1 MGRELELKFT
11 ATPAILEAISCDGE
25 NWTTIS
31 MATTYF
37 DTDDGALAKKKYTLR
52 QRLENGISVCTMK
65 TPAAGFGR
73 GEWSLEASW
82 SEETVKALLAAA
94 GEKYIPFSK
103 LHPIC
108 GARFTRLA
116 KTVEFS
122 QCTVEIALDQ
132 GILSGGGQEIPL
144 CEVEVEYK
152 SGDEDAAIAWAQN
165 FALQFGL
172 QPEQYSKFYRARSLA
187 KGE

>member
-1 MGRELELKFT
+1 MGRELELKYA
-11 ATPAILEAISCDGE
+11 ATPAILETICCDGE
-25 NWTTIS
+25 KWTKIS
-31 MATTYF
+31 METAYF
-37 DTDDGALAKKKYTLR
+37 DTEDGALAEKKCTLR
-52 QRLENGISVCTMK
+52 QRMENGISVCTMK

-73 GEWSLEASW
+73 GEWSLEAPW
-82 SEETVKALLAAA
+82 NEETVQALLAAA
-94 GEKYIPFSK
+94 GEKEIPFDK

-122 QCTVEIALDQ
+122 GCTVEIALDQ
-132 GILSGGGQEIPL
+132 GTLSGGGREIPL

-152 SGDEDAAIAWAQN
+152 SGEENAAIAWAQN
-165 FALQFGL
+165 FARQYGL
-172 QPEQYSKFYRARSLA
+172 QPEKYSKFYRARSLA

>member
-1 MGRELELKFT
+1 MGRELELKFA
-11 ATPAILEAISCDGE
+11 ATPAILEAICCDGE
-25 NWTTIS
+25 NWTKIS
-31 MATTYF
+31 METTYF
-37 DTDDGALAKKKYTLR
+37 DTDDGALAKKKCTLR
-52 QRLENGISVCTMK
+52 QRIENGTSVCTMK

-73 GEWSLEASW
+73 GEWSLEAPW
-82 SEETVKALLAAA
+82 NEETVQALFAAA
-94 GEKYIPFSK
+94 GEKYIPVEK
-103 LHPIC
+103 LHPVC

-116 KTVEFS
+116 RTVEFS

-132 GILSGGGQEIPL
+132 GILSGGGREIPL

-165 FALQFGL
+165 FARQYGVKQEL
-172 QPEQYSKFYRARSLA
+172 YSKFYRARSLA